1 MSKMSSAT
9 FLVKTVISVVFFAV
23 LVSFVRGNE
32 LLARLDQVDWFYFS
46 LSFLLVPVMLSTS
59 CLKWKTVL
67 DVREPKI
74 PFFTLIRIYLI
85 GYFFSNLLPSNVGG
99 DVVRSFYTG
108 RLINSQTYAAVSVFV
123 ERFSGILFLI
133 LLVIFAPLLQ
143 HRLYGTPYVYVPAA
157 AAGALLLVIG
167 WVWTVRDPLRLPAA
181 LSNMLFAGLKKYGER
196 SGVPALLKIV
206 LYGERISLALFRKLT
221 LFHGELSRAVAVI
234 RKDRVLLVKI
244 IALTVFFYFLT
255 WLNVYVSFL
264 AFGVHPDFL
273 AVCAV
278 VPVIMFVG
286 HLPVTLLGNLGFFES
301 VFVFYFLLVDISPAG
316 TLAMGLLLRL
326 KMMSLGAVGYLVYL
340 LYKYRRTQELEQL
353 ETFAR
358 QRQAE
363 KLAAEEN
370 RSSNGLP

>member
-1 MSKMSSAT
+1 MSKLSSAT
-9 FLVKTVISVVFFAV
+9 FLVKIVISFLFFAV

-67 DVREPKI
+67 DVREPKV

-143 HRLYGTPYVYVPAA
+143 HRLYGTPYVYLPAA

-181 LSNMLFAGLKKYGER
+181 LNGMLFAGLKKYGER

-221 LFHGELSRAVAVI
+221 RFHEELSGAVALI

-273 AVCAV
+273 AVCAM

-301 VFVFYFLLVDISPAG
+301 VFVFYFLLVDISPVG

-370 RSSNGLP
+370 HSSNGLP